1 MSLFLNTALF
11 LSTHVNRI
19 DGKGRVSF
27 PASFRSALAA
37 RNSQGVVIFRSP
49 SDQAIEGVTIE
60 RMQQMSAA
68 LEALSPYAPER
79 AYFETAIFGT
89 AQELQV
95 DREGRCSLPR
105 GLLDQVG
112 IGLEVAFLGRGPTF
126 QIWEPEALTRRTAES
141 AEALKSGAVAFPT
154 LPAGVM

>member
-27 PASFRSALAA
+27 PAPFRSALTA
-37 RNSQGVVIFRSP
+37 RNSQGVVLFRSP
-49 SDQAIEGVTIE
+49 ADTAIEGITIE

-68 LEALSPYAPER
+68 LETLSPFSRDR
-79 AYFETAIFGT
+79 AFFETAIFGT

-105 GLLDQVG
+105 PLLEQVG
-112 IGLEVAFLGRGPTF
+112 IVGDVAFLGRGPTF
-126 QIWEPEALTRRTAES
+126 QIWEPQALARRTAES
-141 AEALKSGAVAFPT
+141 TDALNSGAVAFPI
-154 LPAGVM
+154 LPSGIL